1 MFMAVTTS
9 EKTNILAASL
19 AKQLGAKRVIA
30 RVRNHE
36 YLQPEHDKYF
46 KNIGIDNLISPT
58 MLCSSEILILSKSYS
73 QKIYD
78 IDSEV
83 RENSIVVN
91 TTAMD
96 MIENENYESA
106 TRILEAVIQ
115 KDPTFHPAYINF
127 YRAGK
132 NITSKTEDVIVVLKD
147 GLEIFEENDE
157 MAYYLGNLYQRDS
170 RFKEAIAAYTDA
182 IAFSKI
188 NGEDFPLVWAY
199 HFNRGNCH
207 LKSKD
212 FTAAIP
218 DYDYALTLSPDN
230 PDILTNRGYCFYQSD
245 QKAKACSDWN
255 LAKSF
260 GNFQTQ
266 RYLDSFCK

>member
-1 MFMAVTTS
+1 MKNLLTFS
-9 EKTNILAASL
+9 LNCFIL
-19 AKQLGAKRVIA
+19 
-30 RVRNHE
+30 
-36 YLQPEHDKYF
+36 
-46 KNIGIDNLISPT
+46 
-58 MLCSSEILILSKSYS
+58 LILNNSYG

-78 IDSEV
+78 IEPEV
-83 RENSIVVN
+83 RENSIVIN
-91 TTAMD
+91 NTAMD

-106 TRILEAVIQ
+106 TRILEGVIL
-115 KDPTFHPAYINF
+115 KDPTFHPAYINY

-132 NITSKTEDVIVVLKD
+132 NITSKTEEVIVVLKD

-157 MAYYLGNLYQRDS
+157 LSYYLGNLYQRDG
-170 RFKEAIAAYTDA
+170 RYPEAIAAYTDA

-207 LKSKD
+207 LKSKN
-212 FTAAIP
+212 FRVAIP

-245 QKAKACSDWN
+245 LKTEACLDWTE
-255 LAKSF
+255 AKSL
-260 GNFQTQ
+260 GNKQTQ
-266 RYLDSFCK
+266 KYLDSFCK